1 MSQPL
6 PKAKT
11 TFFLPHCISIFRNN
25 IDFIGTASEL
35 VEKLK
40 NITNEKFYP
49 NTVTRDLVQ
58 NGYTL
63 KSSELIFNTKEQETA
78 DL

>member
-1 MSQPL
+1 M
-6 PKAKT
+6 
-11 TFFLPHCISIFRNN
+11 SIFRKN